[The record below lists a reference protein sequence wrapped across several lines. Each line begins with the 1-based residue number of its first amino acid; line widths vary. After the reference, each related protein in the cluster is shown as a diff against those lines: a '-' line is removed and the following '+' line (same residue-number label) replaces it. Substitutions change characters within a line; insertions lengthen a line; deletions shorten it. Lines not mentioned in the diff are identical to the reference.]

1 MNAKETKNIKSETM
15 FREATV
21 DPAQIKAEERTLTVS
36 CASEAPVERWFGN
49 EVLSHAPGALDLS
62 RVNGKGAVLRDHDT
76 SQHVGV
82 IDKAWISDGRTY
94 ANIRFSKSAAGQQE
108 MQDMLDGIRTLMSVG
123 YRIQKMELLSE
134 VDGVKT
140 YRATK
145 WQLLELSTVAVPA
158 DATVGFGRSEE
169 IEITKNK
176 IMAETTTTTT
186 AAATVVTSP
195 SPDATFARNVNGILE
210 LATAYKVPMA
220 DAQRF
225 IKDGKTADEFQG
237 FILETR
243 FKGTPAVQ
251 TNPAIG
257 MSEKE
262 VGSYSIV
269 RAISAMA
276 NAMANGVRF
285 EGIEKE
291 ASDAVAKRLRR
302 SPQGFFVPSDVS
314 TRSLGASTGICG
326 DVASEVLPHIMAMGG
341 RRALNATTL
350 TAGGYTVATDVL
362 GSSMI
367 ELLRNNMVIN
377 TLGAT
382 NLSGLVGDVAIPKQ
396 TGGATAYWL
405 PETTDVTVSTQ
416 TFGQLLLTPHRLA
429 AATAYTKQLLA
440 QSSIDVEGFVR
451 NDLMTVLAL
460 AKDLAAIGGTGAA
473 GEPLGILNTSGV
485 GSITYGAA
493 TTWAKIVE
501 NETTL
506 YGANVN
512 GTPAFVSSFATQ
524 GKWKTA
530 PKVSAQ
536 AIFLIEGGMANGY
549 KFAATTQMPSG
560 DKSIFGVFSDLIIAD
575 WDGIDIT
582 IDPYSLSLGNQVRIV
597 VNLMTDVGVRNPVSF
612 VVSTDSAAQ

>member
-49 EVLSHAPGALDLS
+49 EVLSHAPGAVDLS

-82 IDKAWISDGRTY
+82 IDKAWVSDGRTY

-108 MQDMLDGIRTLMSVG
+108 MQDMLDGVRTLMSVG

-176 IMAETTTTTT
+176 IMSETTTTTT
-186 AAATVVTSP
+186 AAATVVTAP
-195 SPDATFARNVNGILE
+195 APDATFARNVNGILE

-225 IKDGKTADEFQG
+225 IKDSKTADEFQG

-243 FKGTPAVQ
+243 FKGVPAVQ

-257 MSEKE
+257 MNEKE
-262 VGSYSIV
+262 IEKYSLV
-269 RAISAMA
+269 RALRSLA
-276 NAMANGVRF
+276 NDKRLD
-285 EGIEKE
+285 GIEKE
-291 ASDAVAKRLRR
+291 ASDAVAKNLRR
-302 SPQGFFVPSDVS
+302 SPEGFFVPHDVS
-314 TRSLGASTGICG
+314 T
-326 DVASEVLPHIMAMGG
+326 
-341 RRALNATTL
+341 RALNATTL
-350 TAGGYTVATDVL
+350 TAGGYTVATDTL

-367 ELLRNNMVIN
+367 ELLRNNMVMN

-382 NLSGLVGDVAIPKQ
+382 NLAGLVGDVAIPKQ

-405 PETTDVTVSTQ
+405 TETADVTASSQ

-440 QSSIDVEGFVR
+440 QSTLDVEGFVR

-473 GEPLGILNTSGV
+473 GEPIGILNTTGV
-485 GSITYGAA
+485 GSITYSAA
-493 TTWAKIVE
+493 ATWAKVVE

-536 AIFLIEGGMANGY
+536 AIFLIEGGSANGY

-575 WDGIDIT
+575 WDGIDIVV
-582 IDPYSLSLGNQVRIV
+582 DPYSLSLGNQVRIV